1 MLHGSLAACSDCP
14 QALAEQTGLAEDLSY
29 VFETANAFI
38 CGARGSV
45 GSIEIM
51 RIDLE
56 SKMILTVHCFPVF
69 SYIQLLE
76 CFFMLL

>member
-1 MLHGSLAACSDCP
+1 MCVLHGSLAACSDCP
-14 QALAEQTGLAEDLSY
+14 QALAEQTGLTEDLSY
-29 VFETANAFI
+29 VFI

-56 SKMILTVHCFPVF
+56 FKMILTVRCFPVF